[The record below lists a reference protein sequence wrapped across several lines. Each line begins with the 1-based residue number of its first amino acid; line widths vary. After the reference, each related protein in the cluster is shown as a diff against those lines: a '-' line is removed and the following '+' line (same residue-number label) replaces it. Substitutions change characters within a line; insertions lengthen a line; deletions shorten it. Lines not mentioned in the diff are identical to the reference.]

1 MIILCILESDLCFL
15 LELGKLVEILEH
27 QMLDTLLVDFD
38 FDLVLLTEVLQL
50 ALLVTQLCLFIFQLL
65 FTNDPEVVDSL
76 TFILV

>member
-1 MIILCILESDLCFL
+1 MIVLCILESDLCFL

-50 ALLVTQLCLFIFQLL
+50 ALLVTQLCLFIFQLF